1 MNIKYFHEFK
11 GIDEISNRFEIL
23 CNSSTTPE
31 LIEATNEPF
40 SIEYLEV
47 KKLEPVQGSQATLKL
62 ISERNFQFLDLHTDD
77 MQKYLIKFYRSG
89 QLYWIGYLDSEL
101 YNENLTD
108 YAPYAVEFSGADF
121 NILERLKF
129 RNESEKPYTDIASFI
144 TQLKRCFDRLGLPF
158 QKIYIGC
165 STALEGISFSAS
177 ETALHKLYIQSA
189 NFYDEDKEPMSCRE
203 VVESILQPLG
213 LMMVQ
218 RDASVYIYDLNT
230 IKAGGAMKCYNFD
243 TLSYIGDT
251 AVNVQLGD
259 IGEIGTISTDA
270 SLGFEEMINNTTITS
285 SLYADNLKESTELD
299 IKELSDQIEISRPPI
314 NSYFYNK
321 STQIE
326 SMNGGIFAVYRG
338 GMSGPYDEGETELG
352 CYAKYEPN
360 PATIMPL
367 FRLKSSKYITKVEP
381 KVEGR
386 YEIYPYIINLSMS
399 AYASSTSQPIMIKG
413 EENIENS
420 EVLKLYCNL
429 YITNDQGQITAY
441 YTTFSGDTYGWV
453 PVSNGVMKQGA
464 FVLWFSKEKSEGSM
478 LDNWVINSNVSTPG
492 RDQAPIPFSSEVEK
506 GILIKPDVSGKLIFE
521 ITNKSQIY
529 NPSSGDEVA
538 ANKISMLLFD
548 KIDFDIKDQEGKSPS
563 ADDYEF
569 KSYINKKV
577 SADYDEVTL
586 KCISAN
592 EDRLPVGKGNIL
604 KKVGDHYELQ
614 LSYTRSGQTNILE
627 RLLMCTIHSNFT
639 TKNKVI
645 SVDIKMTDN
654 PALRYITYD
663 NVLQSNGMYVTGA
676 TLDFHNAK
684 TTIKAVEFSA
694 DVDKLSDIPY
704 E

>member
-1 MNIKYFHEFK
+1 MNIKYYHDFI
-11 GIDEISNRFEIL
+11 GADNVVNRFEIL
-23 CNSSTTPE
+23 QNLSTTPE
-31 LIEATNEPF
+31 IIEAAPDAFTL
-40 SIEYLEV
+40 EYLEV

-77 MQKYLIKFYRSG
+77 MQKYLIKFYRAG

-108 YAPYAVEFSGADF
+108 YAPYTVEFSGADF

-129 RNESEKPYTDIASFI
+129 RNESEKAYLDIASFI
-144 TQLKRCFDRLGLPF
+144 TQLKRCFNKLGLPF
-158 QKIYIGC
+158 EKLYIGC
-165 STALEGISFSAS
+165 STVPEGGIFAS

-230 IKAGGAMKCYNFD
+230 VKSGGVMKCYDFS

-259 IGEIGTISTDA
+259 IGDIGTMSTDA
-270 SLGFEEMINNTTITS
+270 SLGFKEMINNTTITS

-299 IKELSDQIEISRPPI
+299 IKELSDKIEISRPPI

-326 SMNGGIFAVYRG
+326 SLNGGIFAVYRG
-338 GMSGPYDEGETELG
+338 LMSAPYEEGETELG
-352 CYAKYEPN
+352 CYAKYEPT
-360 PATIMPL
+360 PASILPL
-367 FRLKSSKYITKVEP
+367 FRIKSSKYITKVEP
-381 KVEGR
+381 KTEGR

-399 AYASSTSQPIMIKG
+399 VYASSTSQPIMQKG
-413 EENIENS
+413 EEIIKNS
-420 EVLKLYCNL
+420 EVLKLHCNL
-429 YITNDQGQITAY
+429 YITNDQGKITAY
-441 YTTFSGDTYGWV
+441 YSTLSGNTYGWV
-453 PVSNGVMKQGA
+453 PVSNGVIEQGK
-464 FVLWFSKEKSEGSM
+464 FILWFSKEKSEGSM
-478 LDNWVINSNVSTPG
+478 LDNWTINSNISVINDRATGYPY
-492 RDQAPIPFSSEVEK
+492 ASEAEK
-506 GILIKPDVSGKLIFE
+506 GILVKPDVSGNLIFE

-538 ANKISMLLFD
+538 TGKVIMLLFD
-548 KIDFDIKDQEGKSPS
+548 KIDVDIKDQNGKSPS
-563 ADDYEF
+563 TDDYEF

-604 KKVGDHYELQ
+604 KKIGDHYELQ
-614 LSYTRSGQTNILE
+614 LSYSRAGQTNILE

-639 TKNKVI
+639 TKNKAI
-645 SVDIKMTDN
+645 LVDVKMTDN
-654 PALRYITYD
+654 PALRYVTYN
-663 NVLQSNGMYVTGA
+663 NVLQSDGMYITGA
-676 TLDFHNAK
+676 TLDFSKAK